1 MNQIKESKESDKV
14 KIYFDAGKFKGNTF
28 EQNIN
33 TVNKL
38 YLGIGIKISDIPYI
52 YMKENDNYIYL
63 SANTFTIINKDK
75 EVEINYPISFMYNVF
90 YHDNFLFYLEENNE
104 LRVYEFDPQN
114 LSIKIHTVEKTI
126 SEKENGE
133 NPQRKEGNN
142 TKEAKEGTNKK
153 EESKKVKEPNKKKQ
167 SDNVKKSI
175 QKEKEDIITDKD
187 KVEKILKKLEKI
199 KNNNIKEDYEILCD
213 ILGNDL
219 NIKLEKQYPKEI
231 KGSTFE
237 IKDDESKQIR
247 LTCKI
252 KKIEYQIDST
262 GMIRERLNVEKG
274 IKKFKDGIDFITNY
288 VRIKDKITINNSF
301 KSPILFKNFE
311 EEEIPPNQVIMCE
324 IKSGFDIVG
333 LKSQLTDRIKAI
345 RKFIF
350 NKDETPLYYIGL
362 VNLDSKN
369 IDKLVEY
376 SNFDFD
382 INEKVLIVA
391 VIDYVYFGMDL
402 SYEVSDGYLLLKAI
416 GNLEKKMDKRMDN
429 LERKFDDNFK
439 NIGENFKNLFWE
451 LKRLN
456 PDFNLNYKPYS
467 AKDINTNNKEEKIGS

>member
-33 TVNKL
+33 IVNKL

-52 YMKENDNYIYL
+52 YMKENDNNIYL

-114 LSIKIHTVEKTI
+114 LSIKIHSVKKKIIVE
-126 SEKENGE
+126 ENGE

-262 GMIRERLNVEKG
+262 GMIREKLNVEKG

-333 LKSQLTDRIKAI
+333 LKGQLTDRIKAI
-345 RKFIF
+345 KKFIF
-350 NKDETPLYYIGL
+350 NKGETPLYYICL

>member
-14 KIYFDAGKFKGNTF
+14 KIYFDAGRFKGNTF

-38 YLGIGIKISDIPYI
+38 YLGIGIKISDVPYI
-52 YMKENDNYIYL
+52 YMKENDNCIYL

-90 YHDNFLFYLEENNE
+90 YHDNFLFYLEKNNE

-114 LSIKIHTVEKTI
+114 LSIKIHSIEKTI
-126 SEKENGE
+126 SVEESGE
-133 NPQRKEGNN
+133 NPQKKEGNN
-142 TKEAKEGTNKK
+142 TNEAKEGTNKK

-213 ILGNDL
+213 ILEYDL

-333 LKSQLTDRIKAI
+333 LKNQLIDRIKAI

-350 NKDETPLYYIGL
+350 NKDETPLYYIGIA
-362 VNLDSKN
+362 NLDSKN

-402 SYEVSDGYLLLKAI
+402 SYEVSDGYLLFKAI
-416 GNLEKKMDKRMDN
+416 GNLGKKIDN
-429 LERKFDDNFK
+429 LERKFDDLIN
-439 NIGENFKNLFWE
+439 E
-451 LKRLN
+451 LKRLYPN
-456 PDFNLNYKPYS
+456 FNLRYKTYS
-467 AKDINTNNKEEKIGS
+467 AKDININNEEEKIGS